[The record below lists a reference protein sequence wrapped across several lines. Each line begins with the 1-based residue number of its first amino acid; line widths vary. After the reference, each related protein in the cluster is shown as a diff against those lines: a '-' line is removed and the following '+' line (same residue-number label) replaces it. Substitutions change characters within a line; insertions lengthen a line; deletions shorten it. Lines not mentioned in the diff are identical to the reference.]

1 LGYKYKPISIESEP
15 EPPETMETEVLL
27 VGDLRNLSFF
37 FKLKS
42 KIMKGEETVTG
53 G

>member
-1 LGYKYKPISIESEP
+1 MESEP

-27 VGDLRNLSFF
+27 VRDLRNLSFF
-37 FKLKS
+37 KIKS